1 MGNKL
6 WVVKRPKGLPKH
18 TMIIGADVFHNTGKN
33 KNSIVGFCA
42 SMDKYFNQYENLTH
56 VQEKMG

>member
-1 MGNKL
+1 ML
-6 WVVKRPKGLPKH
+6 V
-18 TMIIGADVFHNTGKN
+18 GADVFHNTGKN

-42 SMDKYFNQYENLTH
+42 SMDKYFTKYANFPH

>member
-6 WVVKRPKGLPKH
+6 WIVKRSKGLAKY
-18 TMIIGADVFHNTGKN
+18 TMLVGADVFHNTGKN

-42 SMDKYFNQYENLTH
+42 SMDRYFTKYASIPH
-56 VQEKMG
+56 IQEKMG